1 MMNMMVI
8 FEYTL
13 SSFHLHANK
22 KRQMA
27 LRIHSCGMGE
37 KEAESP

>member
-1 MMNMMVI
+1 MMVI
-8 FEYTL
+8 FEYAL

-27 LRIHSCGMGE
+27 LRIHTCGIEE